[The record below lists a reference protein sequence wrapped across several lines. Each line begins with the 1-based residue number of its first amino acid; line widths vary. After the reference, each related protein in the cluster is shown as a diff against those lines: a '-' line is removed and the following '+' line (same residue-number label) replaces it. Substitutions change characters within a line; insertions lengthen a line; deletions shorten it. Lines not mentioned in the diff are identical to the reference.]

1 MVRDRFQRWVGR
13 CTDASGVHR
22 GRCSFATVPLHASNA
37 SNASFIGQQPH
48 SICICIGQL
57 RAFMRLSLTPVTI

>member
-22 GRCSFATVPLHASNA
+22 GRCSFATVPLYACNA
-37 SNASFIGQQPH
+37 SYIGQQSN
-48 SICICIGQL
+48 SIYICIGQL